1 MSFLLRAFQ
10 RENEL
15 WGRPEAKRRAKGG
28 HHHQGPWRA
37 GRGLKEPSYVC
48 VAKENAGV
56 MTLVTVPLEGGL
68 VPPAGT
74 VLLEQRRFHCCYRLT
89 CHLGAG
95 RRGETPWVGA
105 QPGTLKTASQTIV
118 GLNKMLTLLQLCFC
132 SVRQNLV
139 PPKFIGV

>member
-28 HHHQGPWRA
+28 HRHQGPWRA

-56 MTLVTVPLEGGL
+56 MTLVNCAPGRRPRPPHWHSPARIEEIPLLLPLDVPLGGWAAARNAMGWGAARDPKDRL
-68 VPPAGT
+68 SDHRG
-74 VLLEQRRFHCCYRLT
+74 LE
-89 CHLGAG
+89 
-95 RRGETPWVGA
+95 
-105 QPGTLKTASQTIV
+105 
-118 GLNKMLTLLQLCFC
+118 
-132 SVRQNLV
+132 
-139 PPKFIGV
+139 